1 MGRTARILHQLM
13 NPPCCCCMCFHCYE
27 VLYGMTPLCIVFIHS
42 TLMDTCCFANWLPYR
57 EGKERWKKEAAHTRF
72 VGDKFHKLGD
82 LGMRLVLGSSK
93 ISRFQHPPVRVLKVC
108 IKVLTKFGHLLS
120 PDGLNNTF
128 LSQGYVLET
137 AASMRIVRGTYISR
151 TGKQVRSL

>member
-1 MGRTARILHQLM
+1 
-13 NPPCCCCMCFHCYE
+13 MCW
-27 VLYGMTPLCIVFIHS
+27 
-42 TLMDTCCFANWLPYR
+42 FANWHLYIK
-57 EGKERWKKEAAHTRF
+57 GKERWKKEAAHTRF
-72 VGDKFHKLGD
+72 VSDKFHKLGD
-82 LGMRLVLGSSK
+82 LSMRLVFGSSK

-151 TGKQVRSL
+151 TAEQVRSL